1 MMRTA
6 IFADQLFYDQ
16 PGGIGTYLRHLVPG
30 LASRLEGGGLILA
43 HHGAEGERP
52 FADLAGVEDVRLQ
65 ARRDMMGL
73 AWHTLGRPRL
83 ERYLGELDLV
93 HTPSLVYA
101 PSRAPLVATV
111 HDLCILKYPRA
122 FPSRWRV
129 FHRRGLHLIMR
140 EASVIMADSRS
151 TYDDL
156 RTLAGG
162 RDPRV
167 RIVPLGVDIPAE
179 PGEEETA
186 GVLARHG
193 LEPGYILFV
202 GTVEPRKNL
211 SRLVQAYA
219 AFDREE
225 RGKSGEL
232 VLVGSPGWMGRR
244 ELSRMVSQA
253 GVRWLGYLPQP
264 ELEAVYRGA
273 SIFVYPSVYEG
284 FGLPVLEAMARGLA
298 VVTSNSSSLREVGE
312 GVALLVDPTDPMEL
326 GKAMRRLIL
335 DEDMRGE
342 LAEKG
347 RERAAEYPWERT
359 VELTLEAYEDALK
372 PPKPRR

>member
-1 MMRTA
+1 MRTA
-6 IFADQLFYDQ
+6 IFADQLLYDQ
-16 PGGIGTYLRHLVPG
+16 PGGIGTYLNHLVPG
-30 LASRLEGGGLILA
+30 LAGRLEGANLMLA
-43 HHGAEGERP
+43 HHGEAGEELFP
-52 FADLAGVEDVRLQ
+52 SLEGVEEVRLQ
-65 ARRDMMGL
+65 ARRDAMGM
-73 AWHTLGRPRL
+73 AWHTLGRPHL

-93 HTPSLVYA
+93 HAPSLVCP

-111 HDLCILKYPRA
+111 HDLCILRYPGA

-129 FHRRGLHLIMR
+129 FHQRGLRLIMR
-140 EASVIMADSRS
+140 KARVIMADSRS
-151 TYDDL
+151 TFDDL
-156 RTLAGG
+156 RSLAGG

-167 RIVPLGVDIPAE
+167 RIVPLGVDVPAE
-179 PGEEETA
+179 PGEEEIA
-186 GVLARHG
+186 EVLHKHG
-193 LEPGYILFV
+193 LVPGYILFV

-211 SRLVQAYA
+211 SRLVRAFA

-225 RGKSGEL
+225 REKGGEL
-232 VLVGSPGWMGRR
+232 VMAGAPGWMGRR

-253 GVRWLGYLPQP
+253 GVRWLGYLPQR

-273 SIFVYPSVYEG
+273 SIFVYPSLYEG

-298 VVTSNSSSLREVGE
+298 VVTSDSSSLREVGE

-335 DEDMRGE
+335 DDDMRAE
-342 LAEKG
+342 LAQKG

-359 VELTLEAYEDALK
+359 VELTLEAYGDALA
-372 PPKPRR
+372 